1 MNCIS
6 LTQIIISDAGAG
18 GLREQREAGGDGVG
32 HVHGPPS
39 TRHLMR
45 PSSRAA
51 PIRTTVPIR
60 ATCRRRRGRGVR
72 RASRHRG
79 WRAWGV
85 GVLGEQS
92 ASRGRGRAAGARAAG
107 GDEHAGDGR
116 GRGTSGRGHCGEFG
130 SGRSDT
136 SMDVRQ
142 IRGVD
147 RADRPRDR
155 VGEWIARTCW
165 APSMESVGEEI
176 SDRGWGRRSR

>member
-1 MNCIS
+1 MSN
-6 LTQIIISDAGAG
+6 ARPGAMAWG
-18 GLREQREAGGDGVG
+18 TSMG
-32 HVHGPPS
+32 H
-39 TRHLMR
+39 
-45 PSSRAA
+45 
-51 PIRTTVPIR
+51 
-60 ATCRRRRGRGVR
+60 RRRGTSCGRAPAPRRFAQPCRSAQHAVVAGEGGLGGHRGTGGGGHGEWACL
-72 RASRHRG
+72 ASRAHRG
-79 WRAWGV
+79 
-85 GVLGEQS
+85 
-92 ASRGRGRAAGARAAG
+92 GRGRATGARAAG

-116 GRGTSGRGHCGEFG
+116 GRGTLGRGHCGEFG